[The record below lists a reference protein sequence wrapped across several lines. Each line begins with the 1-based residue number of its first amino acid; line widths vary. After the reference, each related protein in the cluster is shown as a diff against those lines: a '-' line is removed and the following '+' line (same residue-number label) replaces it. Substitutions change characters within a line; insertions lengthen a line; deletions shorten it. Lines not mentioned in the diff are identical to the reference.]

1 MHDPVYAVAY
11 ASPGARSAYV
21 VAMIASGMGAMAG
34 IATEQWALLA
44 PAFAL
49 ALVAE
54 RVRPYVGEHP
64 QIRLDNTGL
73 TLRGLGFVP
82 WRSIVEAR
90 AFEHR
95 TGAGVRAWLMLEIS
109 GELEERVARMGAALG
124 GLQVKPWRR
133 IGGRGL
139 ILRLEGLE
147 DTPDA
152 IRRAFERFLRKRI
165 AVDRV

>member
-1 MHDPVYAVAY
+1 
-11 ASPGARSAYV
+11 
-21 VAMIASGMGAMAG
+21 
-34 IATEQWALLA
+34 
-44 PAFAL
+44 
-49 ALVAE
+49 
-54 RVRPYVGEHP
+54 
-64 QIRLDNTGL
+64 
-73 TLRGLGFVP
+73 
-82 WRSIVEAR
+82 
-90 AFEHR
+90 
-95 TGAGVRAWLMLEIS
+95 MLEIS